1 MKSKPK
7 LLIVGANE
15 YGQLIKELAKS
26 RYPVVDFL
34 DDDSPVAIGKI
45 DDMERY
51 RPDYDAIVAIE
62 NPYKRKSLYEK
73 LDSYGFRI
81 VSIISPRSYFSK
93 ISTIEPGCVIEP
105 MAVISANAII
115 KRGTFINAGAVINH
129 NAIVNE
135 FCQIDCN
142 EVVCAGVVVPAY
154 THMDSIKQ

>member
-34 DDDSPVAIGKI
+34 DDDSPIAIGGI

-51 RPDYDAIVAIE
+51 RSDYDAIVAIE
-62 NPYKRKSLYEK
+62 NPNERKSLYEK

-81 VSIISPRSYFSK
+81 VSIISPRSYVSK
-93 ISTIEPGCVIEP
+93 TSTIEPGCVIEP
-105 MAVISANAII
+105 MAVISTNTII

-129 NAIVNE
+129 NAAVNE
-135 FCQIDCN
+135 FCQVDCN
-142 EVVCAGVVVPAY
+142 EVVRDGAEVPAC
-154 THMDSIKQ
+154 THVSSIK